1 MDYWDIDVQEQIENL
16 TKTFESSRFIS
27 SPLYTES
34 WVRSFVN
41 YVNRNQEELN
51 VTIDTKE
58 SFLETLNDVRFI
70 KLYREKRTIGVVS
83 KLTYSFVRIVLAV
96 VVQTEPVLVRR
107 QVQ

>member
-1 MDYWDIDVQEQIENL
+1 VEVQDQIENL
-16 TKTFESSRFIS
+16 TKTFESSQFIS

-58 SFLETLNDVRFI
+58 SFLQTLNDVRF
-70 KLYREKRTIGVVS
+70 KTLQRQ
-83 KLTYSFVRIVLAV
+83 LTSDRLCTSFICILAMA
-96 VVQTEPVLVRR
+96 VQTKSILAGR
-107 QVQ
+107 QV